1 MVPLVASSVV
11 LLVLLSVAPLVAP
24 LLVLFVIPSIAPVM
38 KPLLV
43 TLTAGRARWPQQKER

>member
-11 LLVLLSVAPLVAP
+11 LLVLLSVAPLVAQ